1 MDHHR
6 KQEVPSDTN
15 TAKTPGAIAVNDF
28 SPNTS
33 QCPNQ
38 YGPRAKDDTF
48 KQPAVAGNLEQQPGI
63 HCQQKAGKDD
73 SATFELNVRGWPPG
87 DPALMFAWRLLPQSA
102 CQRLCQLIPAEAR
115 LADQRAGRAEWANN
129 MRIDLWRQEAL
140 RRAHR
145 WLDRLPSHHKVN
157 HGAAG

>member
-48 KQPAVAGNLEQQPGI
+48 KQPAMAGDTEQQPGI

-73 SATFELNVRGWPPG
+73 SATFELNVRGWSPRNPWV
-87 DPALMFAWRLLPQSA
+87 FFILLVE
-102 CQRLCQLIPAEAR
+102 R
-115 LADQRAGRAEWANN
+115 G
-129 MRIDLWRQEAL
+129 
-140 RRAHR
+140 
-145 WLDRLPSHHKVN
+145 LDRCASRATLKCN
-157 HGAAG
+157 KLARRGQ